1 MPETLEYRKKHLIA
15 YLSDCSNATVKHG
28 VLTSL
33 ILIFFYCWMLSSQSV
48 LAANATVQSVR
59 VGLTPDYTR
68 ITLESDLPLDYELS
82 MLDNPHRVV
91 IDLNNTKLNPVL
103 HTLPQQV
110 DAIDPFVQNI
120 RIGQFTPHVI
130 RLVFDL
136 KAHVVPRTFV
146 VPPKENFAYR
156 LILDIYHPH
165 KAAKVDF
172 NNRAH
177 PAASADLETDVLD
190 KLVSSLIH
198 GNNKRKPNPTQLIP
212 PSPPRLQLQQANQA
226 KQPGSFQAA
235 QSRKPHSTPPKSM
248 VPRIIIVAIDPGH
261 GGKDPG
267 AVGKQGTYE
276 KDITLAIARK
286 LKGKIDKEPNMR
298 AVLTRDGDHYISL
311 PQRRIIARR
320 ANADLFVSIH
330 ADANPKSHAHGS
342 SVFTLSEH
350 GATSTTASWL
360 ADKENSVDGDL
371 MGGIDITS
379 KSKDIKELL
388 LDLSL
393 NAAIN
398 DSVKLAE
405 YVLKQLSNINHLHKR
420 NVEQAGFA
428 VLKSPDIP
436 SILVE
441 TAFLSNP
448 KEEVK
453 LRSGDYQS
461 KMADAMFLGIKNY
474 FSDNPALAR
483 ATIAQTK

>member
-1 MPETLEYRKKHLIA
+1 MPTTVEHSKRIVIIKNSYSNTAAVNNALRSFLSALICLFSVVFFNQSA
-15 YLSDCSNATVKHG
+15 LASNTAIK
-28 VLTSL
+28 
-33 ILIFFYCWMLSSQSV
+33 SV
-48 LAANATVQSVR
+48 H

-68 ITLESDLPLDYELS
+68 ISLESNQPLQYELS
-82 MLDNPHRVV
+82 MLDNPHRVI
-91 IDLNNTKLNPVL
+91 IDLSNTTISPTLAS
-103 HTLPQQV
+103 LPQKV
-110 DAIDPFVQNI
+110 DAIDPLVQKV
-120 RIGQFTPHVI
+120 RIGQFKPDVI

-146 VPPKENFAYR
+146 VAPKDNIGHR
-156 LILDIYHPH
+156 LILEIYHPD
-165 KAAKVDF
+165 KASKISPNTKISTASLTAVDHQADHLDELVASLAHESKKQAKPE
-172 NNRAH
+172 NTPSS
-177 PAASADLETDVLD
+177 PAPQV
-190 KLVSSLIH
+190 
-198 GNNKRKPNPTQLIP
+198 KPPTV
-212 PSPPRLQLQQANQA
+212 NQP

-235 QSRKPHSTPPKSM
+235 KNRKPTL
-248 VPRIIIVAIDPGH
+248 VPRMLIVAIDPGH

-267 AVGKQGTYE
+267 AVGNHGTHE
-276 KDITLAIARK
+276 KDVTLAIARK
-286 LKGKIDKEPNMR
+286 LKERIDKEPNMR
-298 AVLTRDGDHYISL
+298 AVLTRDGDYYISL
-311 PQRRIIARR
+311 PQRRINARR

-330 ADANPKSHAHGS
+330 ADANPKSHARGS

-360 ADKENSVDGDL
+360 ANKENSVDNDL

-393 NAAIN
+393 NATIN

-405 YVLKQLSNINHLHKR
+405 QVLKQLGDINHLHKR

-448 KEEVK
+448 SEEEK
-453 LRSGDYQS
+453 LRSNPYQN
-461 KMADAMFLGIKNY
+461 KMADAVFLGIKNY
-474 FSDNPALAR
+474 FANNPALTR
-483 ATIAQTK
+483 AEIAQAQ